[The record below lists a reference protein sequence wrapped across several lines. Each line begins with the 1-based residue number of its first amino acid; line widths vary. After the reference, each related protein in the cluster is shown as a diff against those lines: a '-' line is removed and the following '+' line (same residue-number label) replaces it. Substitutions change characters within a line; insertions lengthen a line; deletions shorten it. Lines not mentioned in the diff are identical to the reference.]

1 MADYGEEGFLG
12 VGFYH
17 PSSLMESTEPSTIIT
32 TSARTNGIYFEENE
46 NENEN
51 ENDRQQLSSFVAAK
65 RCEEGTQHQQ
75 QQTTI
80 TTTNPPLSSMDAAA
94 AAARIIVQQV
104 LHVHPSPSST
114 SSSLIEKEAENS
126 RIKAMDIIR
135 KFNSQKEGCNPL
147 SFIADNDCN
156 ISTSNTN
163 NHAYNICEPPSNDTT
178 PTSTEIQLSQE
189 EEEEEEERQ
198 TQSSSSSI
206 ETDAQVARMKAMD
219 IMRKFHHQQQQ
230 QQQQQSSVHTN
241 NINCNDRNGNINDN
255 ISSSSSNSNYY
266 GHPEVPIVENAETTT
281 TTLVITT
288 TPPWELKRRR
298 RECLDR
304 FEERIKRALFKNLEH
319 VSLVEDERI
328 RQKLDQVEQVKTLEQ
343 QIEGRYNQRLESRQ
357 QQRRTNNNN
366 QNDINTS
373 GAGIGTK
380 QRNRAE
386 KKRKRNALPSSLLSE
401 EEKNKCRDIGGDSDC
416 IINNNKGNS
425 HSMSSSSSSVAIYV
439 SNLPKDDGS
448 TDGENI
454 IKELFGSYGSIR
466 KVHFYLDK
474 ISGRKKGDALVIYS
488 LQEGE
493 DEGFFLESVCSQVC
507 TTILQH
513 NKVDQ

>member
-1 MADYGEEGFLG
+1 M
-12 VGFYH
+12 
-17 PSSLMESTEPSTIIT
+17 
-32 TSARTNGIYFEENE
+32 
-46 NENEN
+46 
-51 ENDRQQLSSFVAAK
+51 
-65 RCEEGTQHQQ
+65 
-75 QQTTI
+75 
-80 TTTNPPLSSMDAAA
+80 
-94 AAARIIVQQV
+94 
-104 LHVHPSPSST
+104 
-114 SSSLIEKEAENS
+114 
-126 RIKAMDIIR
+126 
-135 KFNSQKEGCNPL
+135 
-147 SFIADNDCN
+147 
-156 ISTSNTN
+156 
-163 NHAYNICEPPSNDTT
+163 
-178 PTSTEIQLSQE
+178 
-189 EEEEEEERQ
+189 
-198 TQSSSSSI
+198 
-206 ETDAQVARMKAMD
+206 
-219 IMRKFHHQQQQ
+219 
-230 QQQQQSSVHTN
+230 
-241 NINCNDRNGNINDN
+241 
-255 ISSSSSNSNYY
+255 
-266 GHPEVPIVENAETTT
+266 
-281 TTLVITT
+281 
-288 TPPWELKRRR
+288 
-298 RECLDR
+298 
-304 FEERIKRALFKNLEH
+304 FKNLEH

>member
-17 PSSLMESTEPSTIIT
+17 PPSLMESIETSTIS

-46 NENEN
+46 GENK
-51 ENDRQQLSSFVAAK
+51 NDRQQLSFVAA
-65 RCEEGTQHQQ
+65 RRREGAQQ
-75 QQTTI
+75 AVTYSDNNTSDG
-80 TTTNPPLSSMDAAA
+80 TTNRPSLMDDAT

-104 LHVHPSPSST
+104 LHAQPSPSST
-114 SSSLIEKEAENS
+114 SSSLIEKEAENA

-135 KFNSQKEGCNPL
+135 KFNSQTEGYDPL
-147 SFIADNDCN
+147 SSITDNDCN
-156 ISTSNTN
+156 NSTSNTN
-163 NHAYNICEPPSNDTT
+163 NHAYNCEPPSNDTT
-178 PTSTEIQLSQE
+178 TTEILLPQE
-189 EEEEEEERQ
+189 QQRQ
-198 TQSSSSSI
+198 NQSSSSSI
-206 ETDAQVARMKAMD
+206 ETDAQIARMKAMD

-230 QQQQQSSVHTN
+230 SPVHRN
-241 NINCNDRNGNINDN
+241 NINNCNDINGNINDN
-255 ISSSSSNSNYY
+255 ISNNNNNYY
-266 GHPEVPIVENAETTT
+266 GHPEVPIVENTETTT
-281 TTLVITT
+281 TTLAITT

-319 VSLVEDERI
+319 VSLIEDERI

-343 QIEGRYNQRLESRQ
+343 KIEDRYNQRLESRQ

-386 KKRKRNALPSSLLSE
+386 KKRKRNALPSSLRE
-401 EEKNKCRDIGGDSDC
+401 EEKNKNRDIGGDDC
-416 IINNNKGNS
+416 VINNNKS
-425 HSMSSSSSSVAIYV
+425 KSSKLSSSSSVAIYV

-448 TDGENI
+448 TTDGENI

-493 DEGFFLESVCSQVC
+493 DEGSFLESVCSQVC

-513 NKVDQ
+513 NEVSQ

>member
-17 PSSLMESTEPSTIIT
+17 PSSLMESIETSTISA
-32 TSARTNGIYFEENE
+32 SARSNGLHFEENE
-46 NENEN
+46 SENK
-51 ENDRQQLSSFVAAK
+51 NDRQLSFVAAT
-65 RCEEGTQHQQ
+65 RREGAQQ
-75 QQTTI
+75 AVTYSDNNTSDG
-80 TTTNPPLSSMDAAA
+80 TTNRSSPMDDAAV
-94 AAARIIVQQV
+94 AARIIVQQV
-104 LHVHPSPSST
+104 LHAQPSPSST
-114 SSSLIEKEAENS
+114 SSSLIEKEAENA

-135 KFNSQKEGCNPL
+135 KFNSQKEGYGQL
-147 SFIADNDCN
+147 SSTTSSEYNN
-156 ISTSNTN
+156 STSDTN
-163 NHAYNICEPPSNDTT
+163 NHAYNCEPPSNDTT
-178 PTSTEIQLSQE
+178 TTEILLPQE
-189 EEEEEEERQ
+189 QQRRN
-198 TQSSSSSI
+198 QSSSSSI
-206 ETDAQVARMKAMD
+206 ETDAQIARMKAMD

-230 QQQQQSSVHTN
+230 SPVPTN
-241 NINCNDRNGNINDN
+241 NVSNSNDIDGNINDN
-255 ISSSSSNSNYY
+255 ISNSNNNNYY
-266 GHPEVPIVENAETTT
+266 GHPEVPIVENTETTT
-281 TTLVITT
+281 TTLAITT

-304 FEERIKRALFKNLEH
+304 FEERIKRALFRNLEH
-319 VSLVEDERI
+319 VSLIEDERI

-343 QIEGRYNQRLESRQ
+343 QIEDRYNQRLESRQ
-357 QQRRTNNNN
+357 HQRRTNNKN

-386 KKRKRNALPSSLLSE
+386 KKRKRNALPSSLRE
-401 EEKNKCRDIGGDSDC
+401 EEKNKNRDIGGDDC
-416 IINNNKGNS
+416 VINSNKSNPS
-425 HSMSSSSSSVAIYV
+425 TLSSSSSVAIYV

-448 TDGENI
+448 TTDGENI

-493 DEGFFLESVCSQVC
+493 DEGSFLESVCSQVC

-513 NKVDQ
+513 NEVSQ